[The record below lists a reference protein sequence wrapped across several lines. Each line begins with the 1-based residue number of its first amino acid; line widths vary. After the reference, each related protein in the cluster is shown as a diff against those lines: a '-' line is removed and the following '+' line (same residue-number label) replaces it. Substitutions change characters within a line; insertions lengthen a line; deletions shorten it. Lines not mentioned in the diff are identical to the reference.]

1 MDYLLAPDGCITT
14 CDPQIAKR
22 ILVKDFAQFRYRVV
36 PGYLPKYARKALNFT
51 QADWK
56 RIRAQITPVFT
67 SARLRLMYSNFEY
80 PLNNCTRNIDEILN
94 ARKGDN
100 VDVRKLM
107 RSFALDIIAKV
118 VFSIEANA

>member
-1 MDYLLAPDGCITT
+1 MLSVLGRPFYEYERATRKKYGSNWVDYLLAPNGCITT

-67 SARLRLMYSNFEY
+67 SARLRLMYSNFE
-80 PLNNCTRNIDEILN
+80 
-94 ARKGDN
+94 
-100 VDVRKLM
+100 
-107 RSFALDIIAKV
+107 
-118 VFSIEANA
+118 